1 MLRVASIPAM
11 LRVAAIL
18 LLAAL
23 PAAAAEQDCAPS
35 ATGLGPDC
43 FDQARGPSVFDEE
56 RIRFVAYG
64 EGYANAL
71 AGTAKSQARRKQRNK
86 HDPALM
92 DEIIAEK
99 LPGIEIAWLHPARSK
114 DRLLY
119 SLTVTRR
126 AARLPLFTIG
136 RSTQSEIEQFLGPP
150 ASREKNDLRYDVPNQ
165 AGTDQLVFRL
175 TKGKLSRVYWEWFL
189 D

>member
-1 MLRVASIPAM
+1 MLRAAS
-11 LRVAAIL
+11 L
-18 LLAAL
+18 LLMLAAL
-23 PAAAAEQDCAPS
+23 PALAAEKECDPA
-35 ATGLGPDC
+35 ATEVDPDC
-43 FDQARGPSVFDEE
+43 YAQTRGPSVFDEE

-64 EGYANAL
+64 EGYAYAL
-71 AGTAKSQARRKQRNK
+71 AGTSRAQTRRKQRNR

-92 DEIIAEK
+92 DEIVTEK
-99 LPGIEIAWLHPARSK
+99 LPGIEIAWLHPSRSK

-126 AARLPLFTIG
+126 TARLPLFTIG
-136 RSTQSEIEQFLGPP
+136 STTESDIIQFFGPP

-175 TKGKLSRVYWEWFL
+175 VKGKLSRVYWEWFL

>member
-1 MLRVASIPAM
+1 MLR
-11 LRVAAIL
+11 AAAAGL
-18 LLAAL
+18 LLAISPLSPANAEEPERCDPAL
-23 PAAAAEQDCAPS
+23 EQN
-35 ATGLGPDC
+35 C
-43 FDQARGPSVFDEE
+43 FAQARGPSVFDEE
-56 RIRFVAYG
+56 RIRFAAYG

-71 AGTAKSQARRKQRNK
+71 AGNAKAQARRKQRNK
-86 HDPALM
+86 HDPAQM
-92 DEIIAEK
+92 DEIVTEK
-99 LPGIEIAWLHPARSK
+99 LPGIEIAWLYPARSK

-126 AARLPLFTIG
+126 SARLPLFAIG
-136 RSTQSEIEQFLGPP
+136 RSTESDILQFLGPP

-175 TKGKLSRVYWEWFL
+175 AKGKLSRVYWEWFL

>member
-1 MLRVASIPAM
+1 MLR
-11 LRVAAIL
+11 AAL
-18 LLAAL
+18 LLFPLALPLGAL
-23 PAAAAEQDCAPS
+23 PAAAADKECDPS
-35 ATGLGPDC
+35 ATGLDPDC
-43 FDQARGPSVFDEE
+43 FAQARGPSVFDEE

-71 AGTAKSQARRKQRNK
+71 AGSAKTRTTSRQRNK
-86 HDPALM
+86 HDPGQM
-92 DEIIAEK
+92 DQVVREK
-99 LPGIEIAWLHPARSK
+99 LPGIEIAWLHPAKSK
-114 DRLLY
+114 ERLLY

-126 AARLPLFTIG
+126 SARLPLFAIG
-136 RSTQSEIEQFLGPP
+136 RSTESEILQFLGPP

-175 TKGKLSRVYWEWFL
+175 AKGKLSRVYWEWFL